1 MRSVTREDVPAI
13 AELEMEL
20 FPGNCFNE
28 RTLSREIDAG
38 GGVVIY
44 DGSELIAYLL
54 ARWDWS
60 ILDITRVG
68 VRAEHQGSG
77 LGTKMLLDTMNS
89 SHMDVILCA
98 AKDNIVAVRLY
109 HQLGFK
115 IIGQLW
121 RSWVM
126 IRPKEM

>member
-77 LGTKMLLDTMNS
+77 LGTKMLPYDKLIVRFYLDYLFVEFQS
-89 SHMDVILCA
+89 IFH
-98 AKDNIVAVRLY
+98 
-109 HQLGFK
+109 
-115 IIGQLW
+115 
-121 RSWVM
+121 
-126 IRPKEM
+126 